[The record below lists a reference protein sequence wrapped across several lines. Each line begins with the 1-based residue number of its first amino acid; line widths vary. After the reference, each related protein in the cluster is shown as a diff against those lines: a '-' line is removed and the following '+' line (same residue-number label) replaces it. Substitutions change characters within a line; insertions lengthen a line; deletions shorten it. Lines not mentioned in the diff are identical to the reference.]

1 MNYIHPTALIGPNV
15 EIGDG
20 NYIGPFCIIGYP
32 AEHKEFWPG
41 MVQPVFLESLGIV
54 IGKIT
59 EPFPF
64 VSSGSVRI
72 GNNNV
77 ITGHV
82 TIDAGTEGIT
92 EIGDG
97 NWFLKHSHLGHD
109 AKIINGNT
117 ISCGVKI
124 GGHCLIGSN
133 VNLGLNSV
141 IHQRK
146 LVPDGVMIG
155 MGAVVTKKTELNEG
169 MKYAGNP
176 ARLLGPNVKV
186 EYQDKTLTEEEKSDI
201 KKKIEKRFK
210 DTDFTQL
217 VFKR

>member
-20 NYIGPFCIIGYP
+20 NYIGPYCVIGFP
-32 AEHKEFWPG
+32 AEHKEFWPISA
-41 MVQPVFLESLGIV
+41 QEKPVFTGLIGYFKIGEGNSYPFMPKDLG
-54 IGKIT
+54 K
-59 EPFPF
+59 
-64 VSSGSVRI
+64 VRI

-117 ISCGVKI
+117 ISCGVKV

-155 MGAVVTKKTELNEG
+155 MGAVVTKKTDLQTG

-176 ARLLGPNVKV
+176 ARLLGEN
-186 EYQDKTLTEEEKSDI
+186 
-201 KKKIEKRFK
+201 KRP
-210 DTDFTQL
+210 
-217 VFKR
+217 

>member
-1 MNYIHPTALIGPNV
+1 MNYIHPTAVIGPNV

-32 AEHKEFWPG
+32 AEHKEFWPNTNYRKDIG
-41 MVQPVFLESLGIV
+41 MIAQIEMEQSG
-54 IGKIT
+54 GY
-59 EPFPF
+59 PF
-64 VSSGSVRI
+64 VASDLGKVRI

-133 VNLGLNSV
+133 VNLGLNAV

-155 MGAVVTKKTELNEG
+155 MGAVVTKKTDLQTG

-176 ARLLGPNVKV
+176 ARLLGEN
-186 EYQDKTLTEEEKSDI
+186 
-201 KKKIEKRFK
+201 KRP
-210 DTDFTQL
+210 
-217 VFKR
+217 

>member
-1 MNYIHPTALIGPNV
+1 MNYIHPTAVIGPNV
-15 EIGDG
+15 EIGEF
-20 NYIGPFCIIGYP
+20 NYIGPYCVIGYP
-32 AEHKEFWPG
+32 AEHKEFW
-41 MVQPVFLESLGIV
+41 MQPV
-54 IGKIT
+54 GK
-59 EPFPF
+59 
-64 VSSGSVRI
+64 VRI

-109 AKIINGNT
+109 AKVINGNT
-117 ISCGVKI
+117 ISCGVKV

-155 MGAVVTKKTELNEG
+155 MGAVVTKKTDLQTG

-176 ARLLGPNVKV
+176 ARLLGEN
-186 EYQDKTLTEEEKSDI
+186 
-201 KKKIEKRFK
+201 KRP
-210 DTDFTQL
+210 
-217 VFKR
+217 